1 MEVQSV
7 QGTRDATLLEHE
19 RGAQE
24 QGRRVADVE
33 GSGLCAGG
41 HGGRRDPRRGF
52 DASEFRDEART
63 VVVIAS
69 GPSAVGT
76 LRSCE
81 HWRGFPAICVNDSWR
96 LHPGAA
102 GLYAADRDWWEQRDS
117 CGLRYIDLVRKFF
130 RGRCCTPDA
139 GAARE
144 HDLELVALER
154 REGLSTKEAVV
165 AAGGLVGNSGAQ
177 AINLAY
183 LWGARRLVL
192 VGFDM
197 CKLKDETDQV
207 LSHWHGDHPKPLKN
221 DSPYPR
227 FVAGMAQ
234 MAADL
239 YAHRVEVINCS
250 PRSALPYWPRR
261 PLFDALPAVKAG

>member
-1 MEVQSV
+1 M
-7 QGTRDATLLEHE
+7 
-19 RGAQE
+19 
-24 QGRRVADVE
+24 ADDP
-33 GSGLCAGG
+33 GPGLCAGG
-41 HGGRRDPRRGF
+41 HGRGGDPRRGF
-52 DASEFRDEART
+52 DPSVFRDEART
-63 VVVIAS
+63 VLVIAS

-81 HWRGFPAICVNDSWR
+81 HWRQFPCICVNDSWR
-96 LHPGAA
+96 LNPAAA
-102 GLYAADRDWWEQRDS
+102 GLYAADRDWWAQRDI
-117 CGLRYIDLVRKFF
+117 CGLRYIDLIRRYF
-130 RGRCCTPDA
+130 RGRLVTTDP
-139 GAARE
+139 GAAKE

-154 REGLSTKEAVV
+154 REGLALKESVI

-183 LWGARRLVL
+183 AWGARRLVL

-197 CKLKDETDQV
+197 RHLEDEAGKVQT
-207 LSHWHGDHPKPLKN
+207 HWHGDHPKPLKN

-227 FVAGMAQ
+227 FIAGMAQ

-250 PRSALPYWPRR
+250 PRSALPYWPK
-261 PLFDALPAVKAG
+261 LTLEQALA